1 MAFFIS
7 MHYSLKNILS
17 KEELTYFIEYYES
30 HERYVTHGMEK
41 LAIPFDDPDFMSRV
55 NELIKN
61 KLGIEKDYKIVGDN
75 YYRHSKRYFPHCDAT
90 NERAWLNIV
99 IPLVRYEVFGEQ
111 KFIVFDQLWQ
121 GHNVT
126 WMGKIQVTGDFNSNK
141 KTNLRPIDSDF
152 LKHST
157 NAKLPDVLWKEF
169 DNNNFDR
176 DYFYGLDGIAYN
188 WTPGDIIVFD
198 SQHIHATGNMKSK
211 RKLGL
216 SIRIEKI

>member
-1 MAFFIS
+1 

-17 KEELTYFIEYYES
+17 KKELEYFVDYYER

-41 LAIPFDDPDFMSRV
+41 LDIPFDDIDFMSKV
-55 NELIKN
+55 DDLIKN
-61 KLGIEKDYKIVGDN
+61 KLGIVGDYKIVGDN

-90 NERAWLNIV
+90 NELAWLNIV
-99 IPLVRYEVFGEQ
+99 IPLMRYETFGEQ

-121 GHNVT
+121 GPNMT
-126 WMGKIQVTGDFNSNK
+126 WMGKVNVTGDFNSNK
-141 KTNLRPIDSDF
+141 KTNQKPVDSKF
-152 LKHST
+152 LEHST
-157 NAKLPDVLWKEF
+157 NKELPDILWKEF
-169 DNNNFDR
+169 DDNFNR
-176 DYFYGLDGIAYN
+176 DYFHGLDGAAYD

-216 SIRIEKI
+216 SIRIERI